1 MEWPYLGNEWS
12 SDFSLLGSGAWF
24 HCYKVQSGPS
34 LALMTL
40 SLIVALTSFLQ
51 IRDPQI
57 RFLGASLFW
66 GKTFKWTSNPSNVS
80 ASNVQRPPEQVA
92 RILGPLLCFSQSSL
106 FVFLFI
112 IRIPC
117 NNAFINATSLLKSF
131 HPFCLCT
138 ICKTILKAEYM
149 CTSLQ
154 RVQIRIW

>member
-12 SDFSLLGSGAWF
+12 SDFSLLGSGAWL

-40 SLIVALTSFLQ
+40 SLIVALTSFSQ

-117 NNAFINATSLLKSF
+117 NNAFINATSFLEVWKPLQQLTLKQ
-131 HPFCLCT
+131 
-138 ICKTILKAEYM
+138 
-149 CTSLQ
+149 SLNSGL
-154 RVQIRIW
+154 

>member
-40 SLIVALTSFLQ
+40 SLIVALTSFSQ

-117 NNAFINATSLLKSF
+117 NNTFINATSFLEVWKPLQQLTLKQNLNSG
-131 HPFCLCT
+131 L
-138 ICKTILKAEYM
+138 
-149 CTSLQ
+149 
-154 RVQIRIW
+154 